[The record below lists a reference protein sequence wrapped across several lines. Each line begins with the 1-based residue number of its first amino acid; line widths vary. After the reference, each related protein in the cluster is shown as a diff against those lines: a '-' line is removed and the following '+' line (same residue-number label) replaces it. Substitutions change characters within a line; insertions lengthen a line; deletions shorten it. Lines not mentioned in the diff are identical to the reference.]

1 MVAVALAVLAEIPAD
16 PPAPRPAR
24 IRPAMLVWRI
34 GTNDTAGPSGMIEA
48 VTRATFRNRPT
59 WRVTHYADDPAA
71 STTNDFDLYDV
82 DAETL
87 VPLRSVM
94 RNPGLSLE
102 LDFTKDEV
110 TLRKKNETGTSI
122 ERIPLKTPVMPEG
135 PGLRVF
141 VASLPLKEGYAARF
155 HSVDRWSGKEA
166 SRVKPMTL
174 TVTGRRIVDTAMGKR
189 DAFEVL
195 IRPDDGSFRIAQRVR
210 VEPPHYPFWMEYVRG
225 TTTLVSEVTA
235 MAIEPQSSSS
245 RGESP
250 RRFRGAPP

>member
-1 MVAVALAVLAEIPAD
+1 MAALCLAALSATPPSPAVV
-16 PPAPRPAR
+16 RPAQ

-34 GTNDTAGPSGMIEA
+34 GTNEPGGATGMIEA
-48 VTRATFRNRPT
+48 VTRATFKNRPT

-71 STTNDFDLYDV
+71 SPTNDFDLYDV

-94 RNPGLSLE
+94 RNPGLSLD
-102 LDFTKDEV
+102 LDFTRDEV
-110 TLRKKNETGTSI
+110 TIRRVDDTGTTV
-122 ERIPLKTPVMPEG
+122 ERIALSTPVMPEG

-141 VASLPLKEGYAARF
+141 VASLPLKRGYEARF
-155 HSVDRWSGKEA
+155 HSVDRWSGKES

-174 TVTGRRIVDTAMGKR
+174 TVTGRTSVSTPMGSR

-195 IRPDDGSFRIAQRVR
+195 VRPDDGSFRIVQRVR

-225 TTTLVSEVTA
+225 TTTLVSDVTA
-235 MAIEPQSSSS
+235 MAIESQ
-245 RGESP
+245 R
-250 RRFRGAPP
+250 

>member
-1 MVAVALAVLAEIPAD
+1 
-16 PPAPRPAR
+16 
-24 IRPAMLVWRI
+24 MLVWRI
-34 GTNDTAGPSGMIEA
+34 GTTDPAGPSGMIEA

-71 STTNDFDLYDV
+71 SPTNDFDLYDV
-82 DAETL
+82 DVETL
-87 VPLRSVM
+87 VPMRSVM
-94 RNPGLSLE
+94 RNPGLSLD
-102 LDFTKDEV
+102 LDFTRAEV
-110 TLRKKNETGTSI
+110 TLRRVDDSGTTT
-122 ERIPLKTPVMPEG
+122 ERIPLEGPVMPEG

-141 VASLPLKEGYAARF
+141 VASLPLKPDYAARF
-155 HSVDRWSGKEA
+155 SSVDRWSGKEA
-166 SRVKPMTL
+166 TRVKPMTV
-174 TVTGRRIVDTAMGKR
+174 TVTGRRSVATPMGTR
-189 DAFEVL
+189 EVFEVL

-250 RRFRGAPP
+250 RRFLDAPP